1 MQSLL
6 EHAVLGLLR
15 QQPRSGYDLRKI
27 FAATPI
33 GMFSDSPGAIYPAL
47 RRLEQR
53 GWIRGTIQERGSL
66 RRRRLFRPTPAGA
79 RAFRR
84 LQEKPITR
92 DELPHL
98 DGLMLRFAFMDDS
111 LGAAAAVAFL
121 KSLAAELD
129 AYIPTLRAHL
139 VPGMP
144 LSGQLALE
152 QGIGGYEHVR
162 RWTQAAIARYRD
174 PLKGGQ

>member
-1 MQSLL
+1 MKSLL
-6 EHAVLGLLR
+6 EHAVLGLLQ

-27 FAATPI
+27 FSATPI

-47 RRLEQR
+47 RRLEKR
-53 GWIRGTIQERGSL
+53 GWIRGKVEERGSL
-66 RRRRLFRPTPAGA
+66 RRRRLFRPTPAGVL
-79 RAFRR
+79 AFHR

-92 DELPHL
+92 DELAHPE
-98 DGLMLRFAFMDDS
+98 GLMLRFAFMDDS
-111 LGAAAAVAFL
+111 LGPAAAVAFL

-139 VPGMP
+139 APGMA

-152 QGIGGYEHVR
+152 QGIGGYEHLR
-162 RWTQAAIARYRD
+162 RWTKGAIARYRGR
-174 PLKGGQ
+174 LKGGL